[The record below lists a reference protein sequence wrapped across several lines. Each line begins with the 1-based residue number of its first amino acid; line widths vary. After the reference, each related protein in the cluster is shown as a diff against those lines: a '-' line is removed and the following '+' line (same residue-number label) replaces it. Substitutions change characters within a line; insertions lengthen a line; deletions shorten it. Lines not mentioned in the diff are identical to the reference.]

1 MTTVH
6 EFSLTTWF
14 SYILIVKVVKK
25 GLIIMEFKSIDE
37 QVIQKYQEDEQL
49 MIQLF
54 VQWCVN
60 YELDANELYARAY
73 PEQQENASLQKIL
86 KEMDDSD
93 PLEIDNETMMD
104 VLQLFG
110 NFDLAFVLSEE
121 IERLSKK

>member
-1 MTTVH
+1 
-6 EFSLTTWF
+6 
-14 SYILIVKVVKK
+14 
-25 GLIIMEFKSIDE
+25 MEFKSIDE

-60 YELDANELYARAY
+60 HELNPNELYARAY
-73 PEQQENASLQKIL
+73 PEQPENAALQKEV
-86 KEMDDSD
+86 KEMEDAD

-110 NFDLAFVLSEE
+110 NYDLAFVLSEE